1 MALQEKDG
9 FGNWTGTGRAV
20 VCWRACVRAC
30 STWAVLVQH
39 RLLLSAN
46 WEMLL
51 VAGGESV
58 SSLQQCKHMDE

>member
-1 MALQEKDG
+1 M
-9 FGNWTGTGRAV
+9 
-20 VCWRACVRAC
+20 RAC
-30 STWAVLVQH
+30 STRAVLAQH

-58 SSLQQCKHMDE
+58 SSLQYARTWGFQRVSK

>member
-30 STWAVLVQH
+30 STWAVFVQH